1 MFVVGHGAAA
11 AEWWDVQCASDDAAA
26 LRMYALM
33 PNEYHWLCLQD
44 DPVPVKLLIFGYIL
58 SANPWSFVYMLIT
71 FLAIF

>member
-33 PNEYHWLCLQD
+33 PNEYHICIRD
-44 DPVPVKLLIFGYIL
+44 
-58 SANPWSFVYMLIT
+58 
-71 FLAIF
+71 